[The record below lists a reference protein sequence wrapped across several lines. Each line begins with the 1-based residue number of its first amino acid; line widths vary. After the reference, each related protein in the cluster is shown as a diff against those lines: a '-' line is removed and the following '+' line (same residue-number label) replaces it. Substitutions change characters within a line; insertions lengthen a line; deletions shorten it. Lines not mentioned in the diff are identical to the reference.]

1 MNRLCAP
8 LVLAL
13 LVCFA
18 GCATEKM
25 RSPESASDKLTP
37 LATPVARAALATPP
51 ARAAAAQGQ
60 AGQGYYAGGGG
71 GGGRSESAAS
81 GSIVPVSNEEL
92 TKADSS
98 YTDRKIIR
106 NAELSLQTQD
116 PISGQ
121 QKIESIAESLG
132 GFVVDTDVKHSNSI
146 NQAPPDTTV
155 TVSIRVP
162 SMKFAQ
168 ALDAIRAV
176 GNKVLDE
183 KETGQDITEEYI
195 DLEARIRTQKA
206 LEAQFLEIMK
216 RAIKVS
222 DALEV
227 QSQISEVRT
236 EIERLEGRRRYLE
249 NKSALSTIKVVLQ
262 TAPPIIT
269 ATQTGFSDSLKQAAG
284 DAVDIAAA
292 IVNGAIRLVGVMIPV
307 TLMIVLPGALLFR
320 FFWRRLAINK
330 TPPPVAQP
338 E

>member
-1 MNRLCAP
+1 MGP
-8 LVLAL
+8 HQ
-13 LVCFA
+13 
-18 GCATEKM
+18 G
-25 RSPESASDKLTP
+25 ASKDAIP
-37 LATPVARAALATPP
+37 LAAASPQEDKKSSVMAARS
-51 ARAAAAQGQ
+51 
-60 AGQGYYAGGGG
+60 YAGGGG
-71 GGGRSESAAS
+71 GGRVDS
-81 GSIVPVSNEEL
+81 GAIVKVSNQEL
-92 TKADSS
+92 TKADFT

-121 QKIESIAESLG
+121 QKIESIAEALG
-132 GFVVDTDVKHSNSI
+132 GFVVDTDIKHSSSI
-146 NQAPPDTTV
+146 NQASPDTTV

-162 SMKFAQ
+162 SVKFSQ

-216 RAIKVS
+216 RATKVS

-236 EIERLEGRRRYLE
+236 EIERLEGRRRFLE
-249 NKSALSTIKVVLQ
+249 NKSSLSTIKVTLQ
-262 TAPPIIT
+262 TAPPMIT
-269 ATQTGFSDSLKQAAG
+269 ATQSGVGESLRQAVG

-292 IVNGAIRLVGVMIPV
+292 IVNGAIRLIGVMIPV

-320 FFWRRLAINK
+320 FFWRRLAVNK
-330 TPPPVAQP
+330 APAPVAQQ

>member
-8 LVLAL
+8 LVLVL
-13 LVCFA
+13 LVSFA
-18 GCATEKM
+18 GCGVKGAKV
-25 RSPESASDKLTP
+25 SHGSASEDEMP
-37 LATPVARAALATPP
+37 LAAASPQEDKKGSVMAARS
-51 ARAAAAQGQ
+51 
-60 AGQGYYAGGGG
+60 YAGGGG
-71 GGGRSESAAS
+71 GGRADSAP
-81 GSIVPVSNEEL
+81 IVQVSNEEL
-92 TKADSS
+92 TKADFT

-116 PISGQ
+116 PIGGQ

-146 NQAPPDTTV
+146 NQSPPDTTV

-162 SMKFAQ
+162 SLKFSQ

-227 QSQISEVRT
+227 QSQISSVRT
-236 EIERLEGRRRYLE
+236 QIERLEGRRRFLE
-249 NKSALSTIKVVLQ
+249 NKSSLSTIKVTLQ
-262 TAPPIIT
+262 TAPPMIT

-330 TPPPVAQP
+330 TTPPVAQP